1 MKLVDDTITVFNKY
15 VDNETKFKRYKATV
29 INGVHWY
36 GTANV
41 SVTADGLIGA
51 DQYTIRI
58 PEEADF
64 SGKQYISPKSF
75 EAQENKDSY
84 FTLAEGDIIV
94 HGSVSSDIDTPSY
107 LQAMY
112 DEAVTVVSVTDNRR
126 APNAKHWRVVCK

>member
-1 MKLVDDTITVFNKY
+1 MKLVGDTITVFNKY

-29 INGVHWY
+29 INGIHWY

-41 SVTADGLIGA
+41 SVTVDGLIGA

-64 SGKQYISPKSF
+64 SGKKYISPKSF
-75 EAQENKDSY
+75 GAQENKDNY

-94 HGSVSSDIDTPSY
+94 HGIATEDIEKPDY
-107 LQAMY
+107 LQDTY
-112 DEAVTVVSVTDNRR
+112 DEVVTVVSVTDNRR